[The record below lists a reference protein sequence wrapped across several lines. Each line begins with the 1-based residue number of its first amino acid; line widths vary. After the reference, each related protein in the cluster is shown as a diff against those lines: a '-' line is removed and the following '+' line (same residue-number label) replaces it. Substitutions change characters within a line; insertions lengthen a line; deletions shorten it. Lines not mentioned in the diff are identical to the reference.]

1 MTRPRL
7 DLLLVEDSPDDA
19 VLIEQFLGDSRVAD
33 FRLQAVDRLQ
43 AARELLATRRFDAV
57 LLDLQLPDCRG
68 METFRRLKAE
78 CVGVPV
84 IVLSGNDDEELALTA
99 VHEGAQD
106 YLVKSDV
113 SAAVLERTVRY
124 SIERHR
130 TRRALEERAA
140 ALASSEI
147 RQREQAEIFQSI
159 LNSIAD
165 GVVVADERGRMLVSN
180 PAAREILGAVPRE
193 FVPEELTEQSV
204 FFLPDMVTPYA
215 VADLPLSRAMQ
226 GLASRE
232 TEMYLRRPTDS
243 RGIWLSANATPL
255 RDDAGRLRG
264 GVAVFRDITDRKR
277 AEAELHQAKEAAE
290 AASRAKS
297 GFLASVSHEIRTPL
311 NAIIGMTDFVLDTPL
326 LPQQRDWLKIVQ
338 ESAESLL
345 SLINDVLDFSK
356 IEAEKLDLEEVE
368 FHLRDS
374 LGATL
379 KSLALQAHRKSLEI
393 VYDIDPGV
401 PERVL
406 GDPTRL
412 RQVLVNLVG
421 NAIKFTAHGEI
432 RVRVHPESL
441 LGDEL
446 MLHLAVADTGIGV
459 PDRQRD
465 RLFLPFEQ
473 ADTSM
478 ARRYGGTGLGLAI
491 SSRLVELQGGRIW
504 YEPREPQGSVFH
516 FTARLRV
523 PVAPPARFV
532 TGHPALRGA
541 KVLVIDDNPGVR
553 EILANVLAGWRMEVT
568 QCATAAEATA
578 LLTRRPEPHFLLA
591 IVDASLP
598 ERSGFELVDDIR
610 RAHAAQIR
618 HTLLLIHSGDRSADA
633 SRGDRAGADA
643 CLTKPVS
650 PSDLFDTIASLLQFS
665 TLAHPGLT
673 ETPPVSPEPL
683 ELRGLR
689 VLLAEDSLYNQ
700 KLAVGL
706 LEKRGHRATVAGNG
720 AEALDEL
727 AHGVFDLVLMDVQMP
742 DVDGLEATR
751 RIRARERET
760 GGHVPIIAM
769 TAQALQG
776 DRERCLAAGM
786 DDYLSKPVR
795 ARQLYD
801 VIDRLLTRLRATPPS
816 TGESPTAPSDEAS
829 LGPSERS
836 PGQPTEPVVSP
847 APMRR
852 GRTAGGAKR
861 GRTSGGEAAVP
872 NTPGESVPRPGESA
886 DVVSERSAP
895 PSAPR
900 TAGTGMAGTGTAGRP
915 RRSAGTG
922 RAATGQGQALSG
934 NSLSDGT
941 GPGEDHATTAG
952 RGAAEA
958 ALPPDPLAPAS
969 PATLAPHLA
978 DPARDSDP
986 GLPAHTGPS
995 ATAEGPRVDW
1005 SGALRQVAGDPLLLQ
1020 RVVGA
1025 FLEETPRILNEL
1037 AEGAEQ
1043 GAWDRVRRGAHTLKG
1058 GLRLFGA
1065 AELHT
1070 LAETLELEARR
1081 GSVAGAVE
1089 RVSWLSRQCAT
1100 LLRELAAFAKKG
1112 ELPQNGG

>member
-1 MTRPRL
+1 LDGPPGMNRPRL

-19 VLIEQFLGDSRVAD
+19 VLIEQFLGDSRFAD

-43 AARELLATRRFDAV
+43 AACEILADRRFEAI
-57 LLDLQLPDCRG
+57 LLDLQLPDSRG
-68 METFRRLKAE
+68 LETFQRLRPH
-78 CVGVPV
+78 CVGIPV
-84 IVLSGNDDEELALTA
+84 IVLSGNDDEELALSA

-113 SAAVLERTVRY
+113 SATVLERTVRY
-124 SIERHR
+124 SIERQR

-140 ALASSEI
+140 ALASSET
-147 RQREQAEIFQSI
+147 RQREQAEILQSI

-193 FVPEELTEQSV
+193 FIPEELTEQSV
-204 FFLPDMVTPYA
+204 FFLPDRVTPYE
-215 VADLPLSRAMQ
+215 VADLPLSRAMR

-243 RGIWLSANATPL
+243 LGIWLSANATPL
-255 RDDAGRLRG
+255 RDEAGRLRG
-264 GVAVFRDITDRKR
+264 GVAVFRDITDHKR

-326 LPQQRDWLKIVQ
+326 LPQQQDWLKIVQ

-345 SLINDVLDFSK
+345 SLLNDVLDFSK

-368 FHLRDS
+368 FQLRDS

-421 NAIKFTAHGEI
+421 NAIKFTNRGEI

-446 MLHLAVADTGIGV
+446 MLHIAVADTGIGV
-459 PDRQRD
+459 PERQRD

-491 SSRLVELQGGRIW
+491 SSRLVDLLGGRIW
-504 YEPREPQGSVFH
+504 HEPRDSGGSVFH
-516 FTARLRV
+516 FTARLKV
-523 PVAPPARFV
+523 PTAPPARFV
-532 TGHPALRGA
+532 AGHPALRGA
-541 KVLVIDDNPGVR
+541 RVLVVDDNPGVR
-553 EILANVLAGWRMEVT
+553 EILTSILQGWRMTVD
-568 QCATAAEATA
+568 QCSTAEAA
-578 LLTRRPEPHFLLA
+578 RDLLRAEPRTRFLLA
-591 IVDASLP
+591 ILDASLP
-598 ERSGFELVDDIR
+598 GQSGFELVAEIR
-610 RAHAAQIR
+610 REFANQVR

-650 PSDLFDTIASLLQFS
+650 PSDIFDALANLLRFS
-665 TLAHPGLT
+665 IPTHPVVPDS
-673 ETPPVSPEPL
+673 PPSRPAPPTVS
-683 ELRGLR
+683 GLR

-706 LEKRGHRATVAGNG
+706 LEKRGHRVTVAGNG
-720 AEALDEL
+720 AEALTEL
-727 AHGVFDLVLMDVQMP
+727 AQGLFDLVLMDVQMP

-751 RIRARERET
+751 RIRRRERET

-776 DRERCLAAGM
+776 DRERCLQAGM

-795 ARQLYD
+795 AHQLD
-801 VIDRLLTRLRATPPS
+801 EVIDRVLARLGP
-816 TGESPTAPSDEAS
+816 APSSAEGQV
-829 LGPSERS
+829 GPPGSAPDGAAS
-836 PGQPTEPVVSP
+836 PGGAATATGSAIPEDAPPPP
-847 APMRR
+847 ASAPDTRR
-852 GRTAGGAKR
+852 DQVLEGVRTGGAET
-861 GRTSGGEAAVP
+861 GLAAP
-872 NTPGESVPRPGESA
+872 PPPPG
-886 DVVSERSAP
+886 RSAAADDTAARSTATGSTAAGSTAAAT
-895 PSAPR
+895 SAP
-900 TAGTGMAGTGTAGRP
+900 
-915 RRSAGTG
+915 
-922 RAATGQGQALSG
+922 
-934 NSLSDGT
+934 
-941 GPGEDHATTAG
+941 GPG
-952 RGAAEA
+952 
-958 ALPPDPLAPAS
+958 
-969 PATLAPHLA
+969 
-978 DPARDSDP
+978 
-986 GLPAHTGPS
+986 
-995 ATAEGPRVDW
+995 VDW
-1005 SGALRQVAGDPLLLQ
+1005 TGALRSVGGDPLLLQ

-1025 FLEETPRILNEL
+1025 FLEETPRVLADL
-1037 AEGAEQ
+1037 AEGAER
-1043 GAWDRVRRGAHTLKG
+1043 GTWDRVQRAAHTVKG

-1065 AELHT
+1065 VALHD
-1070 LAETLELEARR
+1070 LAEALEAEAR
-1081 GSVAGAVE
+1081 GGGVAAAATRIAQLRT
-1089 RVSWLSRQCAT
+1089 RVQTVLQ
-1100 LLRELAAFAKKG
+1100 ELAAFANKG
-1112 ELPQNGG
+1112 QLPQNEG